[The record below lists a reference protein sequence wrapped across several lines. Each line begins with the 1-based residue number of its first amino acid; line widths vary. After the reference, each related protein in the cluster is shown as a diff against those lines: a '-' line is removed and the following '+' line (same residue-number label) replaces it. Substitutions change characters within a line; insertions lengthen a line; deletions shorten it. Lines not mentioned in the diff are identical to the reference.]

1 MKKLIL
7 LSLVLFQIASVS
19 AWDFYSKV
27 GNDTL
32 FFTITD
38 ANNRTVQ
45 VTYPNNSG
53 GDNIMSRWENHIKP
67 SGNLVIPN
75 TVSNGG
81 LTYSVTS
88 IYRHAFSDCNGLTSV
103 TIPNSITS
111 IGEGAFY
118 YCSGLTSITIPN
130 SVISIGNSAFLI
142 CSSLTSITIPNSVTY
157 IGDKAFSSCSSLTSV
172 TIPNSVISI
181 GNGAFSYC
189 SSLTSVTIPNSVT
202 SISDYA
208 FYSCSGLTS
217 ITIPNSVTY
226 IDHAAFEYCSSLTK
240 TNYTGSIA
248 EWCNINFTDFTSNP
262 VYYSKNLYINN
273 QLITDLKIPNGVD
286 TIKNHTFTQ
295 ATCLTSLTIPSS
307 VTYIGKGAFGNCN
320 GLTSITFEGAT
331 PLVIGSNPYAFYGV
345 PANVAVYI
353 PCGTL
358 ALFAARMPEMNN
370 FIESQIS
377 FSAVS
382 EDNNKGT
389 VQILNTPTC
398 SNPNAV
404 INAVAAANYRFDH
417 WSDGNTDNPR
427 SLYVTGDTSL
437 VAYFK
442 SATSIQEMQDANVKV
457 YVSGNNIVVEFTYA
471 QGYENEMVTVY
482 DVLGREIA
490 KARLEGNNLRLSVQP
505 SGIYIVKINGL
516 QPCKVVVQ

>member
-19 AWDFYSKV
+19 AYDFSTQV
-27 GNDTL
+27 GNNTL
-32 FFTITD
+32 YFTITD
-38 ANNRTVQ
+38 DITRTVAVAPPYSDGWAGMVEQ
-45 VTYPNNSG
+45 NRV
-53 GDNIMSRWENHIKP
+53 K
-67 SGNLVIPN
+67 GNLVIPS
-75 TVSNGG
+75 TVSYNGV
-81 LTYSVTS
+81 TYSVTS
-88 IYRHAFSDCNGLTSV
+88 IGEHALSSCSGLTSV
-103 TIPNSITS
+103 TIPNSVTY
-111 IGEGAFY
+111 IGDWAFF

-130 SVISIGNSAFLI
+130 SVIYIGSGAFY
-142 CSSLTSITIPNSVTY
+142 CTGLTSITLPSALDTIRDALFYCGCLTSVNIPYSVTY
-157 IGDKAFSSCSSLTSV
+157 IGEFAFGSCCNLTSV
-172 TIPNSVISI
+172 TIPS
-181 GNGAFSYC
+181 
-189 SSLTSVTIPNSVT
+189 SVT
-202 SISDYA
+202 SIGYSA
-208 FYSCSGLTS
+208 FDG
-217 ITIPNSVTY
+217 
-226 IDHAAFEYCSSLTK
+226 CSSLTK
-240 TNYTGSIA
+240 TNYTGTIA
-248 EWCNINFTDFTSNP
+248 EWCNFDFANESANP
-262 VYYSKNLYINN
+262 VYFSKNLYINN
-273 QLITDLKIPNGVD
+273 QLITNLKIPNSVD
-286 TIKNHTFTQ
+286 TIKNYMFVQ
-295 ATCLTSLTIPSS
+295 ATCLTSVTIPSS
-307 VTYIGKGAFGNCN
+307 VTTICKGAFGNCS

-331 PLVIGSNPYAFYGV
+331 PPVIESNPYAFYGV
-345 PANVAVYI
+345 PANVTVNI

-358 ALFAARMPEMNN
+358 ALFAVRMPEMNN

-398 SNPNAV
+398 TNPNAV

-457 YVSGNNIVVEFTYA
+457 YVSGNSIVVEFAYA

-490 KARLEGNNLRLSVQP
+490 KGRLEGNNLRLSVQP

-516 QPCKVVVQ
+516 QPCKVVVP